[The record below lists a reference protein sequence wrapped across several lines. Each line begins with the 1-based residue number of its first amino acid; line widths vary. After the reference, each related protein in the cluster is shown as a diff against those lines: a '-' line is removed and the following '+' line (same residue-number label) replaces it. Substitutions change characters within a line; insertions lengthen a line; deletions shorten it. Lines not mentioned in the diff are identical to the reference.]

1 VRVGMGGNGWG
12 RGPEGG
18 SGWGGGGDWGVE
30 MLSTT
35 LL

>member
-18 SGWGGGGDWGVE
+18 SGWGGDWGVE